1 MIIGFICG
9 LGKNVSQLKYAPVGH
24 GVRKLRTRSPLLT
37 DQESAKDGLKLSPNS
52 LGDLLVYLY
61 LCSVIANEVMTEQE
75 IFKKEAENGYTV
87 CFAEQCPLK
96 EQCLRYL
103 VGQQMP
109 DTRSFYH
116 CVNPRYQ
123 DVGTERCS
131 LFRSSKKVKFAKGM
145 MHIFN
150 ADMPRRVEPFV
161 RQRLIGKHCRTYYY
175 EYRNGTRL
183 ISPAIQEEVRSL
195 FREAGWKEEVNFD
208 GYVEDYEW

>member
-1 MIIGFICG
+1 
-9 LGKNVSQLKYAPVGH
+9 
-24 GVRKLRTRSPLLT
+24 
-37 DQESAKDGLKLSPNS
+37 
-52 LGDLLVYLY
+52 
-61 LCSVIANEVMTEQE
+61 MTEQE

-96 EQCLRYL
+96 EQCLHYL

-195 FREAGWKEEVNFD
+195 FREAGWKEEVHFD
-208 GYVEDYEW
+208 SYVEDYEW